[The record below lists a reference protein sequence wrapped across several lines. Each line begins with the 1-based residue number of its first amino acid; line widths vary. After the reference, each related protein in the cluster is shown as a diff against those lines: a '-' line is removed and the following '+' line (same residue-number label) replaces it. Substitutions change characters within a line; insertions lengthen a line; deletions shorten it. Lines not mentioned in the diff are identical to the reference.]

1 MLDLNYLNSSRVAN
15 VIYEVA
21 PWEINTYNKL
31 KRHKEQR
38 EYSEDHKQ
46 TIEKSMVENG
56 SITDVHPILVNKNGY
71 VVDGW
76 HRYKACV
83 ALNIPYHVLV
93 VPTNWKGM
101 IVLNTNKRNWNGWDF
116 AGYWAKKGKKS
127 YKYFLDYSSRYPFVS
142 SGVLVAIFNKD
153 TCRKQKDSKAFKE
166 GKLLPFNLDHVE
178 RTLQKLASLMLR
190 GNNPTL
196 DPSTHRKQQFQQ
208 AMLQALAD
216 PDFNFTK
223 FKKGL
228 TTTKHKLNILAKQV
242 DILREIK
249 KIERKG

>member
-1 MLDLNYLNSSRVAN
+1 MLDLNLHSSRVDN
-15 VIYEVA
+15 IIYRVESYD
-21 PWEINTYNKL
+21 PEYNKL

-142 SGVLVAIFNKD
+142 SGFVAIFNKD
-153 TCRKQKDSKAFKE
+153 TCRKQKDSKH
-166 GKLLPFNLDHVE
+166 L
-178 RTLQKLASLMLR
+178 
-190 GNNPTL
+190 
-196 DPSTHRKQQFQQ
+196 
-208 AMLQALAD
+208 
-216 PDFNFTK
+216 
-223 FKKGL
+223 KKGNFQGITWSML
-228 TTTKHKLNILAKQV
+228 KEPFET
-242 DILREIK
+242 
-249 KIERKG
+249 